1 MTKKKEIK
9 KLPERESD
17 YKSKKKKT
25 PFVEVLLNFVA
36 WASGFLVSIAVG
48 YAMIGG
54 TLTLP
59 SLLGGEIVSNIV
71 GWIVIVT
78 TVLSVVLSFFRK

>member
-1 MTKKKEIK
+1 MAKKKEIK
-9 KLPERESD
+9 KLPERESS
-17 YKSKKKKT
+17 YKARKKT
-25 PFVEVLLNFVA
+25 PFVEFLLTFVA
-36 WASGFLVSIAVG
+36 LASGFLVSIAVG
-48 YAMIGG
+48 YAMIDG

-59 SLLGGEIVSNIV
+59 NFLGGEIVSNIV